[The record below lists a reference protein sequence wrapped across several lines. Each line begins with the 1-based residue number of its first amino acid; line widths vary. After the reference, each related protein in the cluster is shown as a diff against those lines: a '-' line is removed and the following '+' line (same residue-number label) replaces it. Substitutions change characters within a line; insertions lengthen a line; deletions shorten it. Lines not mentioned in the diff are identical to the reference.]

1 MKPRLGI
8 APTYRREV
16 KSCVMHASLTDRE
29 LIRAYRNG
37 EDRAFETLLNR
48 YQQGVFTKIHF
59 VVRDEEIANDLFQ
72 DVWIKVVQTLKTG
85 RYVEEGKFGPWVMR
99 IAHNAAIDHF
109 RRNRKRRMVRPTDE
123 FDIFETLS
131 HDAPSIEDRLVE
143 DEIMAELRQL
153 IPALPEEQ
161 QQVVHMR
168 LTHNLSFKE
177 IAEETDVSINTA
189 LGRMRYALINLRKMV
204 EDQNLTLTPH

>member
-8 APTYRREV
+8 APTYRHEV

-131 HDAPSIEDRLVE
+131 HDAPSIEDRLIE

>member
-204 EDQNLTLTPH
+204 EEQNLNLTPH

>member
-8 APTYRREV
+8 APAYRREV

-29 LIRAYRNG
+29 LIRAYKNG

>member
-1 MKPRLGI
+1 
-8 APTYRREV
+8 
-16 KSCVMHASLTDRE
+16 MHASLTDRE

-72 DVWIKVVQTLKTG
+72 DVWIKVVQILKTG
-85 RYVEEGKFGPWVMR
+85 HYVEEGKFGPWVMR

-204 EDQNLTLTPH
+204 EDQNLTLTPR

>member
-72 DVWIKVVQTLKTG
+72 DV
-85 RYVEEGKFGPWVMR
+85 
-99 IAHNAAIDHF
+99 
-109 RRNRKRRMVRPTDE
+109 
-123 FDIFETLS
+123 
-131 HDAPSIEDRLVE
+131 
-143 DEIMAELRQL
+143 
-153 IPALPEEQ
+153 
-161 QQVVHMR
+161 
-168 LTHNLSFKE
+168 
-177 IAEETDVSINTA
+177 
-189 LGRMRYALINLRKMV
+189 
-204 EDQNLTLTPH
+204 

>member
-1 MKPRLGI
+1 
-8 APTYRREV
+8 
-16 KSCVMHASLTDRE
+16 MHASQTDRE

-37 EDRAFETLLNR
+37 DERSFETLLNR

-72 DVWIKVVQTLKTG
+72 DVWIKVVQILKSG

-123 FDIFETLS
+123 FDIFEKLS
-131 HDAPSIEDRLVE
+131 HDAPSVEERLVE
-143 DEIMAELRQL
+143 GEIMDELRQL
-153 IPALPEEQ
+153 LPALPEEQ
-161 QQVVHMR
+161 QQVVQMR
-168 LTHNLSFKE
+168 LEHNLSFKE

-189 LGRMRYALINLRKMV
+189 LGRMRYALINLRRMV
-204 EDQNLTLTPH
+204 EDQNLVLTPR

>member
-1 MKPRLGI
+1 
-8 APTYRREV
+8 
-16 KSCVMHASLTDRE
+16 MHASSTDRE
-29 LIRAYRNG
+29 LIRAYRKG

-59 VVRDEEIANDLFQ
+59 VVRDEEVANDLFQ
-72 DVWIKVVQTLKTG
+72 DVWIKVVQILKTG

-123 FDIFETLS
+123 FDIFDTLS
-131 HDAPSIEDRLVE
+131 NDAPSVEDRLVQE
-143 DEIMAELRQL
+143 EILQELRQL
-153 IPALPEEQ
+153 IPSLPEEQ
-161 QQVVHMR
+161 QQVVQMR
-168 LTHNLSFKE
+168 LEHNLSFKE

-204 EDQNLTLTPH
+204 EDQNLVLTLR

>member
-8 APTYRREV
+8 APKYRHEV

>member
-1 MKPRLGI
+1 
-8 APTYRREV
+8 
-16 KSCVMHASLTDRE
+16 MHAYHTDSE
-29 LIRAYRNG
+29 LICAYRKG
-37 EDRAFETLLNR
+37 SERAFETLLNR
-48 YQQGVFTKIHF
+48 YQHGVFLKINF
-59 VVRDEEIANDLFQ
+59 VVRNEEIANDLFQ
-72 DVWIKVVQTLKTG
+72 DVWLKVVQILKTG

-204 EDQNLTLTPH
+204 EDQNLTLTPR

>member
-72 DVWIKVVQTLKTG
+72 DVWIKVVQILKTG

-131 HDAPSIEDRLVE
+131 HDAPSVEDRLVE

-204 EDQNLTLTPH
+204 EDQNLVLTPR

>member
-8 APTYRREV
+8 APTYRHEV

-48 YQQGVFTKIHF
+48 YQQGVFTKINF

-131 HDAPSIEDRLVE
+131 HDAPSIEDRLIE

>member
-72 DVWIKVVQTLKTG
+72 EVWIKVVQTLKTG

>member
-1 MKPRLGI
+1 M
-8 APTYRREV
+8 Y
-16 KSCVMHASLTDRE
+16 ASLTDRD

-37 EDRAFETLLNR
+37 DERAFETLLNR

-72 DVWIKVVQTLKTG
+72 DVWIKVVQILKTG

-123 FDIFETLS
+123 FDIFDTLS
-131 HDAPSIEDRLVE
+131 HDAPSVEDRMVE
-143 DEIMAELRQL
+143 DEILAELRQL

-161 QQVVHMR
+161 QQVVQMR
-168 LTHNLSFKE
+168 LEHNLSFKE

-189 LGRMRYALINLRKMV
+189 LGRMRYALINLRRMV
-204 EDQNLTLTPH
+204 EDQNLVLTPR

>member
-1 MKPRLGI
+1 MGMKS
-8 APTYRREV
+8 

-29 LIRAYRNG
+29 LIRAYRKG

-72 DVWIKVVQTLKTG
+72 DVWIKVVQILKTG

-131 HDAPSIEDRLVE
+131 QDAPSVEDRLVE

-204 EDQNLTLTPH
+204 EDQNLILTPR